1 MALSVKRFIH
11 EIGCPEPSNQVSVNY
26 HATSADEL
34 CAGNGTLSAIF
45 AEAADLSSVVD
56 GAENANAGEGGV
68 CAEGMDVV
76 FVLDYTGSMSGA
88 ISGIKTG
95 ISNLVTAINNESGGD
110 YRLSLVLYDED
121 DASSPNYALSGYY
134 QNLPS
139 SQKINTASPDQS
151 GYNLF
156 FTCVEKMNTV
166 GNSTSFTNA
175 LNAID
180 GSNSSTEMSL
190 GNGQDADEPA
200 GRCIYEVVA
209 NGFAGSFR
217 SGVQKLI
224 ILITDNV
231 TSETATWWQNTL
243 TPAIDFAGAQLMLNT
258 SRASSYGNQSTTY
271 QYAVDNTQ
279 PTGSAHYSLN
289 FNGTW
294 TTGLETSISE
304 LCSETFTYTCDDLAI
319 GWYQEVGDSTA
330 YYWDGSSWSTSQNCE
345 YTVTINLSESINNA
359 TLQNISSSHA
369 YYQDANTL
377 SITGP
382 AGTNFTYTATIN
394 PDANYQLDNITD
406 VLITIN
412 TGNTSVVTYTD
423 GGENTPLANEL
434 LAADEFQV
442 SGQIAVGGGEIT
454 LDARGTTSQTQYNY
468 TITVIS
474 DIENTGVDPNG
485 SYTLS
490 GVGFSGT
497 SYQVSQTFTG
507 AVGSEYDW
515 YVAFTPNPSDY
526 SLSISNSG
534 QSGGGT
540 EVSSTTVNSAG
551 IGGTLTMPSGGG
563 SVQFTPNGSIS
574 QPTYTLAITATEN
587 ITGAHIS
594 SGSGIGEGL
603 ATFTGYTG
611 ATNWFAIHVDPDDEY
626 NEPSVT
632 GVRVTGANPEAIT
645 DTDGNGSTMTINS
658 AWKQAEG
665 YWVMPSGGGDAT
677 VEVLGSAGALRTY
690 GFTITINDPYDDTA
704 NWQSITLT
712 GTAGQT
718 VTGSRS
724 LQNTQADTTYT
735 VTGVSDDSS
744 ALTVTNTGT
753 DLDFSVVMPSGG
765 GSATVTVSGAN
776 TLNQYDY
783 TVAFILPTTGRVGY
797 NFDDTSFAG
806 QKGANSSQTQQNK
819 TVTGTAGQQIT
830 VTPNHPVVAD
840 ADYTLT
846 DISVTESSANTSLP
860 NYGTDSGETGDGQTQ
875 VHTFT
880 PSVVV
885 TIPTGGG
892 SSTVN
897 CSATATLLEYGFQ
910 VNAVTD
916 SSTSYVAEDTC
927 TGGPGSGASTGTG
940 GPAAYITFTGQAG
953 TQWQAEFP
961 AIANNTTDYRSEI
974 NSWSLSPNIATYLPL
989 TEGNSYCGAGYDYLG
1004 GTFTMPSLDSR
1015 TGLTYNS
1022 SDLTIDDTVNA
1033 LTHRFTLSSTDSI
1046 SNVSVNSSD
1055 ATQTFD
1061 GSVGQT
1067 FPWTSTYSASS
1078 GYTFN
1083 ITSVTKSGSN
1093 SGSVSVTDSTG
1104 SNIGGTITMPSG
1116 GGSATVSANGTSSQ
1130 ITYTFTVTFSESISN
1145 AAWRSTGTSTTTRTV
1160 TLAPGASTTITEWL
1174 DTSSG
1179 YEFSSTS
1186 VSDNHSGL
1194 SGGSATSGSTSREVS
1209 ITVTMPSGATGNQSG
1224 TVSVTG
1230 STTLIQRTL
1239 TVTHRE
1245 TITGAYIS
1253 SGSGAGSLEV
1263 ASATYTGVPGTTGSR
1278 TLYLL
1283 SESGYQNPSIS
1294 SITRS
1299 NTSVITA
1306 AADTSGSGAGYD
1318 EWYYNYTIPD
1328 SNTSA
1333 IITVNGT
1340 VSVVCSCTMLAAGVP
1355 PSTYNGTNG
1364 RIDIVVNDTC
1374 LPSYSWTLNGL
1385 PVTPTATGPL
1395 EYTITG
1401 LSAGIYS
1408 LVLTDSQGCQDSKTV
1423 GIANPST
1430 TTQAETYTY
1439 YTGFLC
1445 DEAGDFVFR
1454 STTNWPIGA
1463 VNTTGG
1469 QACLFR
1475 EVAAQP
1481 WDFTI
1486 TGLGN
1491 CDQCIE
1497 AAP

>member
-45 AEAADLSSVVD
+45 SEAADLSSVVD

-68 CAEGMDVV
+68 CAEGMDIV
-76 FVLDYTGSMSGA
+76 FVVDYTGSMGSA
-88 ISGIKTG
+88 IDGVKTG
-95 ISNLVTAINNESGGD
+95 LSSLVSTINNESGGD
-110 YRLSLVLYDED
+110 YRLGLVIFDGD
-121 DASSPNYALSGYY
+121 SASSPNYALSGFY

-139 SQKINTASPDQS
+139 SQKINQPNSYTGQND
-151 GYNLF
+151 F
-156 FTCVEKMNTV
+156 ITCVEKMSTV
-166 GNSTSFTNA
+166 GNQSSFNTALNA
-175 LNAID
+175 LNA
-180 GSNSSTEMSL
+180 GTNSSTGMVMGTNKEVGGIAIEEVA
-190 GNGQDADEPA
+190 GNA
-200 GRCIYEVVA
+200 
-209 NGFAGSFR
+209 FAGQWR
-217 SGVQKLI
+217 SGVQRLI
-224 ILITDNV
+224 ILVTD
-231 TSETATWWQNTL
+231 T
-243 TPAIDFAGAQLMLNT
+243 TPEM
-258 SRASSYGNQSTTY
+258 STTY
-271 QYAVDNTQ
+271 FQNTIFPIVDNNSVQVMVNSSQSSDARYSYLSQNTQ
-279 PTGSAHYSLN
+279 PAGSDHYSLN

-294 TTGLETSISE
+294 TTGLETSITE

-330 YYWDGSSWSTSQNCE
+330 YYWDGTTWSTSQSCE

-369 YYQDANTL
+369 YYQDADTL

-382 AGTNFTYTATIN
+382 VGTNFSYTATIN
-394 PDANYQLDNITD
+394 PSLQYQLDNITD
-406 VLITIN
+406 VLITNNTTNASSIN
-412 TGNTSVVTYTD
+412 NIIVYTD
-423 GGENTPLANEL
+423 GGENTPLANAL

-442 SGQIAVGGGEIT
+442 SGQIGVGGGEVT
-454 LDARGTTSQTQYNY
+454 LDARGTTSQVEHNF
-468 TITVIS
+468 TITVTS
-474 DIENTGVDPNG
+474 DITNTSVDPTG
-485 SYTLS
+485 SYTVS
-490 GVGFSGT
+490 GVGFTGT
-497 SYQVSQTFTG
+497 STQISKTFTG
-507 AVGSEYDW
+507 IQGSEHEW

-526 SLSISNSG
+526 QLSISN
-534 QSGGGT
+534 GGL
-540 EVSSTTVNSAG
+540 STNTDGAIAVAGYTVNNAG
-551 IGGTLTMPSGGG
+551 IGGTLVMTGTSN
-563 SVQFTPNGSIS
+563 SAQFTPNGSIS

-603 ATFTGYTG
+603 STFTGYTG
-611 ATNWFAIHVDPDDEY
+611 ATNFFQIHVDPDDEY
-626 NEPSVT
+626 NEPTVT
-632 GVRVTGANPEAIT
+632 DVRITGSNPEAIT
-645 DTDGNGSTMTINS
+645 DTDGNESTMSINS

-783 TVAFILPTTGRVGY
+783 TVSFVLPTDRSNYHFEG
-797 NFDDTSFAG
+797 FATDSVD
-806 QKGANSSQTQQNK
+806 ARIQTK
-819 TVTGTAGQQIT
+819 TVTATAGSQISAS
-830 VTPNHPVVAD
+830 PDYNVVAD
-840 ADYTLT
+840 TNYELI
-846 DISVTESSANTSLP
+846 DISVTEGSANTSLP
-860 NYGTDSGETGDGQTQ
+860 NWGTDSGTTGDGQTQ

-880 PSVVV
+880 PSVLV
-885 TIPTGGG
+885 TMPTGGG

-897 CSATATLLEYGFQ
+897 CSTSARALTYTFT

-916 SSTSYVAEDTC
+916 SGTSYVAEDTC
-927 TGGPGSGASTGTG
+927 AGGPGLGASTGTDG
-940 GPAAYITFTGQAG
+940 AGAYITFQGQAG
-953 TQWQAEFP
+953 IQWPAEFP

-1004 GTFTMPSLDSR
+1004 GNFTMPSLDSR
-1015 TGLTYNS
+1015 TGLTYAS

-1033 LTHRFTLSSTDSI
+1033 LTHRFTLSSTDNI

-1083 ITSVTKSGSN
+1083 ITSVIKSGSN

-1145 AAWRSTGTSTTTRTV
+1145 AAWKSTGTSTRTRTV

-1239 TVTHRE
+1239 TVTHSE
-1245 TITGAYIS
+1245 NITGAYIS

-1278 TLYLL
+1278 TLYLI

-1306 AADTSGSGAGYD
+1306 AADSSGSGAGYD
-1318 EWYYNYTIPD
+1318 EWYYNYTIP
-1328 SNTSA
+1328 STNTSA
-1333 IITVNGT
+1333 TITVNGT
-1340 VSVVCSCTMLAAGVP
+1340 VSVVCSCNFLAAAVP

-1364 RIDIVVNDTC
+1364 RIDITVNDSC

-1385 PVTPTATGPL
+1385 AVTPDALGPL
-1395 EYTITG
+1395 TYQITG
-1401 LSAGIYS
+1401 LSAGLYT
-1408 LVLTDSQGCQDSKTV
+1408 LVLTDSQGCQHSQLIS
-1423 GIANPST
+1423 IANPST
-1430 TTQAETYTY
+1430 TTQAETYIY

-1445 DEAGDFVFR
+1445 DEAGDSVFR

-1486 TGLGN
+1486 IGVGN
-1491 CDQCIE
+1491 CDQCLE

>member
-26 HATSADEL
+26 HATSAEEL

-45 AEAADLSSVVD
+45 SEAADLSSVVD
-56 GAENANAGEGGV
+56 GAENANAGEGGI

-76 FVLDYTGSMSGA
+76 FVLDYTASMSGA

-95 ISNLVTAINNESGGD
+95 ISNLVTAISNESGGD

-121 DASSPNYALSGYY
+121 NGSSPNYAFSGYY

-180 GSNSSTEMSL
+180 GANSSTEMTL
-190 GNGQDADEPA
+190 GNGGDGDEPA

-231 TSETATWWQNTL
+231 TSESVSYWQNTL

-258 SRASSYGNQSTTY
+258 SRASTYGNQSTTY

-279 PTGSAHYSLN
+279 PTGSAHYNLN
-289 FNGTW
+289 YTGTW

-330 YYWDGSSWSTSQNCE
+330 YYWDGTSWSTSQTCE
-345 YTVTINLSESINNA
+345 YTVTINLSEGINNA

-382 AGTNFTYTATIN
+382 VGTLFSYTASIN

-406 VLITIN
+406 VLITNNTTSASSIN
-412 TGNTSVVTYTD
+412 GIIVYTD
-423 GGENTPLANEL
+423 GGENTPGTNGTLANN
-434 LAADEFQV
+434 EFQV
-442 SGQIAVGGGEIT
+442 TGSIGVGGGEVT

-507 AVGSEYDW
+507 VVGSEHAW

-574 QPTYTLAITATEN
+574 QPTYTLSITATED

-603 ATFTGYTG
+603 STFTGYTG
-611 ATNWFAIHVDPDDEY
+611 ATSFFQIHVDPDPEY
-626 NEPSVT
+626 NEPT
-632 GVRVTGANPEAIT
+632 ITDVRVTGSNPEAIT
-645 DTDGNGSTMTINS
+645 DTEGNGSTMSINS
-658 AWKQAEG
+658 VWKQAEG

-677 VEVLGSAGALRTY
+677 VEVLGSAGLPRTY

-783 TVAFILPTTGRVGY
+783 TVSFVLPTNRSNYHFEGFAT
-797 NFDDTSFAG
+797 DTVDARI
-806 QKGANSSQTQQNK
+806 QTK
-819 TVTGTAGQQIT
+819 TVTATAGSQIS
-830 VTPNHPVVAD
+830 VSPDYSVVAD
-840 ADYTLT
+840 TNYELT
-846 DISVTESSANTSLP
+846 NISVTEGSANTSLP
-860 NYGTDSGETGDGQTQ
+860 SWGTDSGTTGDGQTQ

-880 PSVVV
+880 PSVLV
-885 TIPTGGG
+885 TMPTGGG
-892 SSTVN
+892 SSIVN
-897 CSATATLLEYGFQ
+897 GSASARALTYTFT

-916 SSTSYVAEDTC
+916 SGTSYVAEDTC
-927 TGGPGSGASTGTG
+927 TEGPGVGASTGTDG
-940 GPAAYITFTGQAG
+940 AGAYITFQGQTG

-989 TEGNSYCGAGYDYLG
+989 TESNSYCGAGYDYLG

-1015 TGLTYNS
+1015 TGLSYNS

-1033 LTHRFTLSSTDSI
+1033 LTHRFTLTSTDSI
-1046 SNVSVNSSD
+1046 SNVSVNGSD

-1061 GSVGQT
+1061 GTVGQT

-1116 GGSATVSANGTSSQ
+1116 GGSATVSANGSSSQ

-1145 AAWRSTGTSTTTRTV
+1145 AAWRSTGSSTRTRTV

-1174 DTSSG
+1174 DASSG

-1239 TVTHRE
+1239 TVTYRE
-1245 TITGAYIS
+1245 TITGAYIG
-1253 SGSGAGSLEV
+1253 SGSGAGSTEV
-1263 ASATYTGVPGTTGSR
+1263 SSATHTGVPGTTGSR

-1283 SESGYQNPSIS
+1283 SDSGYQNPSIS

-1299 NTSVITA
+1299 NTSVITSA
-1306 AADTSGSGAGYD
+1306 QDGSGSGAGYD
-1318 EWYYNYTIPD
+1318 EWYYNYTIP
-1328 SNTSA
+1328 STNTSA

-1340 VSVVCSCTMLAAGVP
+1340 VSVVCSCTILASGVS

-1374 LPSYSWTLNGL
+1374 IPQYSWTLNGS
-1385 PVTPTATGPL
+1385 PVTPTALGPL
-1395 EYTITG
+1395 EYRITG
-1401 LSAGIYS
+1401 LSAGFYT
-1408 LVLTDSQGCQDSKTV
+1408 LVITDGQGCQDTKFI
-1423 GIANPST
+1423 GLQNPST
-1430 TTQAETYTY
+1430 TTQATSYNY
-1439 YTGFLC
+1439 YSGFLC
-1445 DEAGDFVFR
+1445 DEPGEYIFR

-1475 EVAAQP
+1475 EVLEQP
-1481 WDFTI
+1481 WDYTI

-1491 CDQCIE
+1491 CDQCLE
-1497 AAP
+1497 DAAP